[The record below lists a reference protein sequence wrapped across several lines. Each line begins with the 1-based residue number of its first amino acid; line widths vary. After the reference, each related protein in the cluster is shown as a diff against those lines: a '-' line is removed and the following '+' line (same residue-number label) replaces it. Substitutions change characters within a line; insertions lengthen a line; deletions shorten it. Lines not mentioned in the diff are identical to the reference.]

1 MTTSRARSVLVLPAL
16 LPTALVLATG
26 LATATAQSLGLIPL
40 VGDPRVSLDGYRAAV
55 GNGVGDAALV
65 SLLVATTSTAAAVV
79 VGFTIAVLVQRSAVG
94 GRLLRSLAALTV
106 PVPHIVGAAAV
117 GLLLADSGMVA
128 RVLGVEPN
136 AFPPIVAGPW
146 WLAVIA
152 EYAWKESAFVAL
164 VVVAALARDERAL
177 DEAAATLGAGSR
189 QRLRRVTLPRGAPPR
204 AASGGIAFTY
214 VLGSYEVPWLLGRT
228 SPEPLPVLAYRL
240 FTDVDL
246 ATRPQALAV
255 ALLTVALST
264 VAVAA
269 TVALVRATAVLR

>member
-1 MTTSRARSVLVLPAL
+1 
-16 LPTALVLATG
+16 
-26 LATATAQSLGLIPL
+26 
-40 VGDPRVSLDGYRAAV
+40 
-55 GNGVGDAALV
+55 
-65 SLLVATTSTAAAVV
+65 
-79 VGFTIAVLVQRSAVG
+79 
-94 GRLLRSLAALTV
+94 
-106 PVPHIVGAAAV
+106 
-117 GLLLADSGMVA
+117 
-128 RVLGVEPN
+128 
-136 AFPPIVAGPW
+136 
-146 WLAVIA
+146 
-152 EYAWKESAFVAL
+152 
-164 VVVAALARDERAL
+164 
-177 DEAAATLGAGSR
+177 
-189 QRLRRVTLPRGAPPR
+189 VTLPLAAPAL